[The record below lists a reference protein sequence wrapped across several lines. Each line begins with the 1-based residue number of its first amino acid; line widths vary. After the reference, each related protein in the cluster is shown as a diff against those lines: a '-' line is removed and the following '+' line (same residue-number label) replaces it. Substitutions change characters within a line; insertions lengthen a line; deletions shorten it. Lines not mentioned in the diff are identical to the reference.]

1 MHLGETESYRAYLAA
16 IPPGDD
22 GIAATLSLMARI
34 ARAYS
39 KLPQFYILARE
50 IANSAG
56 VEGKDYAG
64 EAEALHEFVREHV
77 VYRRDIEGVESVQT
91 PDRTLELASGDCDDQ
106 AVLVATLARA
116 LGFPA
121 RFVAAGFNGSDLEHV
136 WAELKIGES
145 WYALDTTEPNGMGWR
160 APGITKRMIETL

>member
-1 MHLGETESYRAYLAA
+1 MHLSQVYPAYLAA

-39 KLPQFYILARE
+39 KLPQFYVLARE
-50 IANSAG
+50 VVATAG

-64 EAEALHEFVREHV
+64 EAEALWQFVRDNV
-77 VYRRDIEGVESVQT
+77 TYRRDIEGVESVQT

-106 AVLVATLARA
+106 SVLSATLART
-116 LGFPA
+116 LGFPV
-121 RFVAAGFNGSDLEHV
+121 RFVAAGIGGSDLEHV
-136 WAELKIGES
+136 WPEVRIGDS
-145 WYALDTTEPNGMGWR
+145 WFALDTTEPHGMGWR
-160 APGITKRMIETL
+160 PPGITKRMIETL